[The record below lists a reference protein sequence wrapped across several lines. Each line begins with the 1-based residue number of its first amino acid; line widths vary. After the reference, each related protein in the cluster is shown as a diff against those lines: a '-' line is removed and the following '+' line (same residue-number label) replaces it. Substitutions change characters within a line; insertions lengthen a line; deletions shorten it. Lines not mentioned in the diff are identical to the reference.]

1 MSLLSSSAT
10 VAALKEDARHLAE
23 STVEAAREK
32 VVDPALDAARHARK
46 RVIDPTMDA
55 ARDCVKHTRDLISE
69 QGVRFE
75 KAATQRRDQ
84 ISHWVSENPF
94 AALGAAF
101 AAGLFCSVLFRV
113 GGRR

>member
-10 VAALKEDARHLAE
+10 VAALKEDARQIAE

-32 VVDPALDAARHARK
+32 VIDPAIDAARQARK
-46 RVIDPTMDA
+46 RVLDPTVDA

-69 QGVRFE
+69 QGGRLERV
-75 KAATQRRDQ
+75 ATQRRDQ

-101 AAGLFCSVLFRV
+101 AAGLFCSVIFRV

>member
-10 VAALKEDARHLAE
+10 VAALKKDARHLAE

-32 VVDPALDAARHARK
+32 VVDPALDAARQARE
-46 RVIDPTMDA
+46 RVIDPTLDA
-55 ARDCVKHTRDLISE
+55 ARDCVKHTREVLSE
-69 QGVRFE
+69 RTARLE
-75 KAATQRRDQ
+75 KAATQKRDQ
-84 ISHWVSENPF
+84 ISHWVAENPF

-101 AAGLFCSVLFRV
+101 AAGLFCSLLFRV